1 VVRRQPPTSVNGSTS
16 RCVTKAEIGP
26 QSCAEDGGRSPGV
39 GLQGQAPNH
48 RVLLRP
54 KGVVVSDAG
63 NAVPRG
69 RQVGI
74 EKVSESEPPMTH
86 RKERDAVE
94 TRSAG
99 RSSDQSEGNLFT
111 AQTAAGV

>member
-1 VVRRQPPTSVNGSTS
+1 MTCWRIWRGFL
-16 RCVTKAEIGP
+16 AERAALGKFP
-26 QSCAEDGGRSPGV
+26 GLVCHERGDRSAK
-39 GLQGQAPNH
+39 GQAPNH

-63 NAVPRG
+63 KAVPRG

>member
-1 VVRRQPPTSVNGSTS
+1 MSPR
-16 RCVTKAEIGP
+16 
-26 QSCAEDGGRSPGV
+26 SCAEDGGRPPGV
-39 GLQGQAPNH
+39 GLQGPAPNH

-69 RQVGI
+69 RQVRV
-74 EKVSESEPPMTH
+74 EKVSESELPMTH

-94 TRSAG
+94 TRGAG
-99 RSSDQSEGNLFT
+99 RTSDQSEGNLFT